1 MSIKDDLK
9 LRLSEEINFNG
20 DGYNIMCGIIDDF
33 FESKLHSHN
42 TERDVI
48 RSTNPCQY
56 CDHYLSKRQSFCQ
69 ACVGYNV
76 FDGRELTPVS

>member
-42 TERDVI
+42 KAMSAISFRAEKSISKVKNGMASSTIHDIRDILAAVAETA
-48 RSTNPCQY
+48 S
-56 CDHYLSKRQSFCQ
+56 
-69 ACVGYNV
+69 
-76 FDGRELTPVS
+76 